1 MNNNRNSFLFIIG
14 GISGVVGTICYVI
27 AITIPLNQIAMF
39 GLAMTWPILS
49 IIFVFSFY
57 RYYAL
62 ERKSVM
68 NELAFLFASLAFTMV
83 ACMMS
88 IQLAV
93 GIGVEEYMA
102 KSSYADQQVLK
113 VVKRSVRLVDMGLDV
128 AWDMFIGV
136 SLIFLSIALKQHHSF
151 GTWWGLPSAL
161 LGVMLIVLNLLTFP
175 WPPNSRGLF
184 DIGPVVGLY
193 IICLSTRLLLLAIRM
208 RSASVKDVHLNS

>member
-27 AITIPLNQIAMF
+27 AITIPLNQIATF
-39 GLAMTWPILS
+39 GLAIAWPILS
-49 IIFVFSFY
+49 IVFAFSLY

-68 NELAFLFASLAFTMV
+68 NELAFLFASLAFTIL

-93 GIGVEEYMA
+93 GIGMEEYMA
-102 KSSYADQQVLK
+102 KSSYTDQQSLK
-113 VVKRSVRLVDMGLDV
+113 VVERSVRLVDMGLDV
-128 AWDMFIGV
+128 AWDMFIGT
-136 SLIFLSIALKQHHSF
+136 SLIFLSIALKQHSGF
-151 GTWWGLPSAL
+151 GTWWGLPSGV
-161 LGVMLIVLNLLTFP
+161 LGVTLIILNLVTFP
-175 WPPNSRGLF
+175 WPPANRGLF

-193 IICLSTRLLLLAIRM
+193 IICLSTRLLLLGIRISGA
-208 RSASVKDVHLNS
+208 SAKNAHLDS